1 MCGKMDLYA
10 IHQVLNLSQLHSKTY
25 YMVAECSPVM
35 RLGTSCS
42 SEGTNL
48 KFCQLYA

>member
-1 MCGKMDLYA
+1 MLYNVY
-10 IHQVLNLSQLHSKTY
+10 IKHLICQSTCSYTPRLII
-25 YMVAECSPVM
+25 VAECSPVM
-35 RLGTSCS
+35 TLGTSCS